1 MSCNNLPEPSKEQT
15 TNAAAQIATA
25 LGATACAT
33 SSDIQQFSIAGS
45 GYVNTPIADA
55 GVNFKQSY
63 SDSLINTIGCEQLA
77 IASTEFAASA
87 KKISCFITK
96 DTNNVNVSTKTVNTI
111 VIEAGRDF
119 ISEAEIKLTQKAQVK
134 VIQLTRLDQST
145 KNTMLNEV
153 KTQTKNILDQIQD
166 SKSGIS
172 ATPQGSKAVSQAR
185 TNVEQVDFNQVVND
199 TVRDISINTDT
210 QNIIK
215 IKAGRDIIFKAKFEA
230 NQELLADVTAQ
241 VFLSTAVSA
250 ALESFTENLSET
262 QTQIK
267 QKAEN
272 LGADTLGTQAGD
284 GIAKMTKAARES
296 QFGATSIVF
305 VIAAAIVA
313 VIFLKKGGGGGGT
326 IVVAG
331 TGGSGGTTNVSGKS
345 GGFGKVAIVLIGL
358 IIGSLG
364 IYASYKAMQSFTKE
378 QYDKQYIEKVKAAEA
393 KLKSCLDDPLIPVA
407 DNKKLCPIDNVEYN
421 YDDDYGGKYKTAFYT
436 CITFICLTTFLV
448 FITFY
453 WIYKFFT
460 G

>member
-1 MSCNNLPEPSKEQT
+1 MSCNNLEAPNKNEE
-15 TNAAAQIATA
+15 TNAVAQIATA
-25 LGATACAT
+25 LNTQACST
-33 SSDIQQFSIAGS
+33 SNDSTQFSLAGS

-63 SDSLINTIGCEQLA
+63 SDSLTNTIGCEQLA
-77 IASTEFAASA
+77 IASQEFAASV
-87 KKISCFITK
+87 KKISCFITNDSK
-96 DTNNVNVSTKTVNTI
+96 NISVNTKSVNSI

-119 ISEAEIKLTQKAQVK
+119 IAEEEIKLDQRVDVK
-134 VIQLTRLDQST
+134 IVSITNINEST
-145 KNTMLNEV
+145 KNAMIAEV
-153 KTQTKNILDQIQD
+153 KTATINLIDQIQD
-166 SKSGIS
+166 SKSGIG
-172 ATPQGSKAVSQAR
+172 ATPQGSKSIIQAK
-185 TNVEQVDFNQVVND
+185 NKIEQTDFNQVVNE
-199 TVRDISINTDT
+199 TITNININTDT
-210 QNIIK
+210 LNTIK
-215 IKAGRDIIFKAKFEA
+215 IKAGRDIIFKKKFEA
-230 NQELLADVTAQ
+230 TQNILADVAAT
-241 VFLSTAVSA
+241 VFLSNAITTAF
-250 ALESFTENLSET
+250 ESFTETISET
-262 QTQIK
+262 QSKLK

-326 IVVAG
+326 VVVAG

-393 KLKSCLDDPLIPVA
+393 KLKSCLDDPLIPIV
-407 DNKKLCPIDNVEYN
+407 DNKKLCPIDNVTYN

-436 CITFICLTTFLV
+436 CIAFICLTTFLV